1 MKFNLQKTRYIKL
14 NVRPVSVTLHHN
26 YVFEGPC
33 RFRKGEEL
41 KKEFDLKVNAEL
53 HEYFVENVEAAMPS
67 EDVNILE
74 PIHIQV
80 DESFLISDADLEE
93 IAKDYSEV
101 DLYIFNAGV
110 SEIYL
115 EFAMK
120 YKKPMIIMGGCLN
133 TMCSAAFLARGL
145 EVHPCETI
153 ADAAEITKILRV
165 RKALAG
171 TKVLSF
177 TRMNSDRAP
186 AMMDGFLSLN
196 EVTSKFGVRFI
207 NFNIHEFFDQTHNV
221 PADTNPTTP
230 GKIESNITGE
240 DEIEIKKMTE
250 KFIRDAIGCHM
261 TYEDIYPSMKAHY
274 LINKLLERTECNAF
288 TAPCFDVCATRRF
301 NEERFTFC
309 LNHSL
314 NNENGITSACES
326 DMNSVL
332 SMVVLSNFAKAAPY
346 MGNTICNPIR
356 TGLLQ
361 YFIKSGLLNPESVG
375 SVIKELEDKE
385 NLVITFHAVPNRKF
399 KGYDTKDAAYSI
411 RSFAHSGWGATIR
424 YDFTE
429 DEGQEVTMCRFG
441 PDCKTLF
448 VAKGIIVGGIGY
460 DDVNCSEGVI
470 FQVKNTK
477 DFFQKMSLVGNH
489 VPLVYGDYFDQVVKL
504 GEILGLKVLTA

>member
-1 MKFNLQKTRYIKL
+1 
-14 NVRPVSVTLHHN
+14 
-26 YVFEGPC
+26 
-33 RFRKGEEL
+33 
-41 KKEFDLKVNAEL
+41 
-53 HEYFVENVEAAMPS
+53 
-67 EDVNILE
+67 
-74 PIHIQV
+74 
-80 DESFLISDADLEE
+80 
-93 IAKDYSEV
+93 
-101 DLYIFNAGV
+101 
-110 SEIYL
+110 
-115 EFAMK
+115 
-120 YKKPMIIMGGCLN
+120 
-133 TMCSAAFLARGL
+133 
-145 EVHPCETI
+145 
-153 ADAAEITKILRV
+153 
-165 RKALAG
+165 
-171 TKVLSF
+171 
-177 TRMNSDRAP
+177 
-186 AMMDGFLSLN
+186 
-196 EVTSKFGVRFI
+196 
-207 NFNIHEFFDQTHNV
+207 
-221 PADTNPTTP
+221 
-230 GKIESNITGE
+230 
-240 DEIEIKKMTE
+240 
-250 KFIRDAIGCHM
+250 M